1 MPEEDPRDGWNG
13 RAHLVAGCTVG
24 VLLGIG
30 IVQTELLVSP
40 SSATA
45 DFLGTS
51 PENPLRVLQSVGI
64 LLPLVVGLLRF
75 TTSEQSEVNER
86 LNDHLLLGILGL
98 VLAGASA
105 VIASMFT
112 AMTGVLKLSLLFVL
126 FTFVVIGLAAG
137 AMFGEFTTGTGS
149 NEDARKGDGV
159 DEEIDDTGRSDSEDA
174 GDVGSPEA
182 GVESE
187 TGSNEESEQTEDVTV
202 E

>member
-13 RAHLVAGCTVG
+13 RVRLVAGCTVG

-51 PENPLRVLQSVGI
+51 PETPLRVLQSVGV

-112 AMTGVLKLSLLFVL
+112 TMTGVLKLSLLFVL

-137 AMFGEFTTGTGS
+137 AMFGEFTTGTRS
-149 NEDARKGDGV
+149 NEDARKEDGV
-159 DEEIDDTGRSDSEDA
+159 DEETDDTRRSDSEDA

-187 TGSNEESEQTEDVTV
+187 TGSNEESEQTEDGT
-202 E
+202 EE

>member
-13 RAHLVAGCTVG
+13 RSRLVAGCTVG
-24 VLLGIG
+24 VLLGVG
-30 IVQTELLVSP
+30 LVQAELLVSP
-40 SSATA
+40 SGITM

-51 PENPLRVLQSVGI
+51 PENSLRVLQSVGI

-75 TTSEQSEVNER
+75 TTNEQSEVNER

-105 VIASMFT
+105 VIAGMFT
-112 AMTGVLKLSLLFVL
+112 DMTGVLKLSLLFVL
-126 FTFVVIGLAAG
+126 FTFTVIGLAAG

-159 DEEIDDTGRSDSEDA
+159 DENTDDTRRSNPEDA
-174 GDVGSPEA
+174 GNPEA
-182 GVESE
+182 EVESE
-187 TGSNEESEQTEDVTV
+187 TESNEESEQTEDAT
-202 E
+202 EE